1 MHTYIDLY
9 FTPDSA
15 SPLELSDRLRTVA
28 GLSFIIGS
36 HDLVFEWDFEREF
49 QERLAKIHEALKGT
63 GVLYRVATVSDEPG
77 FIPPIPWPP
86 PMPRRDPE
94 HPGF

>member
-1 MHTYIDLY
+1 MHSYVDLY

-15 SPLELSDRLRTVA
+15 SPLELSDRLREIA
-28 GLSFIIGS
+28 GLSFIIGP
-36 HDLVFEWDFEREF
+36 HDLVFDWDFESEF
-49 QERLAKIHEALKGT
+49 RERLAKIHEALKGT
-63 GVLYRVATVSDEPG
+63 GVFYRVHTVSEAPE
-77 FIPPIPWPP
+77 FVPPMPWPP